1 EAEESKVIEAKA
13 ETLKG
18 LKVVGRIDL
27 PEKKV
32 KKEDGPVASSD
43 DAKDKKKK
51 KRPRKRIRR
60 EQEGS
65 PRSQADDNRDA
76 SKRKPGF
83 SSRARVKKEELT
95 DKEIQEQIKA
105 TLAKLSGG
113 KGSGSNRSKY

>member
-1 EAEESKVIEAKA
+1 EKVQPKEEPAPKVEEVKKETPEPKKEAEESKVIEAKA

-60 EQEGS
+60 EQAGS
-65 PRSQADDNRDA
+65 PRSQADENRDA

-83 SSRARVKKEELT
+83 SSRARVKKE
-95 DKEIQEQIKA
+95 
-105 TLAKLSGG
+105 
-113 KGSGSNRSKY
+113 